1 MKAMMQDNP
10 TCEYVTLVLT
20 AGYDCGAN
28 HYWVVEQIN
37 DRLILA
43 SPEDYK
49 DNYGELLNPFGC
61 AGWEVVHVTPFLS
74 ADAYDMKR
82 TVQLRRTPGDG
93 TKWEYTVVFVEAE
106 WAETEMNSGDFIVPD
121 TRLLSAIPPSLSE
134 QGWEMVWAMVYPW
147 SEGTIEYVFKRR
159 QMA

>member
-1 MKAMMQDNP
+1 
-10 TCEYVTLVLT
+10 
-20 AGYDCGAN
+20 
-28 HYWVVEQIN
+28 
-37 DRLILA
+37 
-43 SPEDYK
+43 
-49 DNYGELLNPFGC
+49 
-61 AGWEVVHVTPFLS
+61 
-74 ADAYDMKR
+74 
-82 TVQLRRTPGDG
+82 
-93 TKWEYTVVFVEAE
+93 VVFVEAE